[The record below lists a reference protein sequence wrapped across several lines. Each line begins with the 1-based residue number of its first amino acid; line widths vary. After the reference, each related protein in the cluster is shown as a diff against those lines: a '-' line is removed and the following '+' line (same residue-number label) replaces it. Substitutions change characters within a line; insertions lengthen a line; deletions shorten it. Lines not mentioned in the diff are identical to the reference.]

1 MITRRPDSPALV
13 SGVTVLLLGVL
24 LLLDRTGALDLHL
37 GVIAPLFLAALGAIL
52 LAAGLD
58 GRRAEEPEPPS

>member
-1 MITRRPDSPALV
+1 MSTGRLDSPALV

-24 LLLDRTGALDLHL
+24 LLLDRTGALHLHL
-37 GVIAPLFLAALGAIL
+37 GVVAPLFLAALGAIL

-58 GRRAEEPEPPS
+58 GRRTEEPGSSS